1 VNYVASS
8 IPLPT
13 LVSPSPKPDIQW
25 LQLGDETALACRRWL
40 GVPGQ
45 AAILYLHG
53 IEGHGEW
60 FEHTGG
66 VLQEHG
72 FSVYAPDRRGA
83 GLNSHQRG
91 HLSSFKLFLAD
102 IEHILHHM
110 QSQHPGAPIV
120 LFGNCWGAKAAAV
133 IGAKNYK
140 PVTGASL
147 PEIATIILTC
157 PALFT
162 KVDFNFATKAG
173 IGRDIILGGKRQMR
187 EIAIPIS
194 VEMFTDNRDFIKYIQ
209 SDQLRLKTATSRFYF
224 ENFLLSLKARFAAKR
239 IAVPLL
245 LVQTDNDQIVDLK
258 KVQKWFQEAGSQQ
271 KTMKIFPN
279 ASHSI
284 DFDQRC
290 FEEYVML
297 LVNWLNSKAVA
308 A

>member
-1 VNYVASS
+1 
-8 IPLPT
+8 
-13 LVSPSPKPDIQW
+13 VSPSAKPDIQW

-40 GVPGQ
+40 GTEGQ
-45 AAILYLHG
+45 AVILYLHG

-60 FEHTGG
+60 FEHTGS
-66 VLQEHG
+66 LLHEHG
-72 FSVYAPDRRGA
+72 FSVYVPDRRGA

-102 IEHILHHM
+102 IEHLLHHM
-110 QSQHPGAPIV
+110 QSQHPASPIV

-162 KVDFNFATKAG
+162 KVDFSLGTKAG
-173 IGRDIILGGKRQMR
+173 IGCDVIFGGERQMR

-209 SDQLRLKTATSRFYF
+209 ADQLRLKAATSRFYF

-239 IAVPLL
+239 IKVPLL

-258 KVQKWFQEAGSQQ
+258 KVEDWFEKVGSQQ
-271 KTMKIFPN
+271 KTMRVFAN

-290 FEEYVML
+290 FAEYVSL
-297 LVNWLNSKAVA
+297 LVDWLNSKAVTA
-308 A
+308 